1 VNLEQ
6 VIANVRHNLRGL
18 HQTQQVR
25 RSRRF
30 RLHVVPFYKEG
41 EPAEHDI
48 AVAFKTVVQPLL
60 HAALES
66 WIDVEALR
74 RMATSPKD
82 RLEESYV
89 ANWKSDGH
97 DVVGWLDR
105 YVADGD
111 ESSGNV
117 AIAESRNDERF
128 WIWLMSGGSPWPPV
142 LIIDH
147 AASVWA
153 EVLPACM
160 DPYRMGG
167 GESVSQRESALRFAK
182 RRTAR
187 SRRAAV
193 VLLPFTI
200 EIRGTAASC
209 EALWV
214 SASERARVTER
225 LWSYS
230 S

>member
-1 VNLEQ
+1 M
-6 VIANVRHNLRGL
+6 IANVRHNLRGL
-18 HQTQQVR
+18 HETKQVR

-30 RLHVVPFYKEG
+30 GLHVVPAYKER
-41 EPAEHDI
+41 EPAEHDV
-48 AVAFKTVVQPLL
+48 AVAFKSVVQPLL
-60 HAALES
+60 HAALEC
-66 WIDVEALR
+66 WIDAEALR
-74 RMATSPKD
+74 RMASSPKD
-82 RLEESYV
+82 RLEEWYV
-89 ANWKSDGH
+89 AKWQSAGH
-97 DVVGWLDR
+97 DVVAWLDR
-105 YVADGD
+105 YVADRD
-111 ESSGNV
+111 DSTGNV
-117 AIAESRNDERF
+117 AIAESRTDERF
-128 WIWLMSGGSPWPPV
+128 WIWLMSGGSPWPAV
-142 LIIDH
+142 IIIDH

-167 GESVSQRESALRFAK
+167 GESDPRWESALRFAK

-200 EIRGTAASC
+200 EIRGSAASC
-209 EALWV
+209 EALYV
-214 SASERARVTER
+214 SSTEHSGITPR